1 MKYWKVVAVS
11 LLFAVPCVL
20 LAWGAAAIG
29 QSAGIAVTTEATPA
43 QGPQPP
49 VVTTTETNIFRGSG
63 GGASGS
69 GWAGAW
75 LGGAPEN
82 AARSYSVSIS
92 AAQTDPLKDVTDL
105 GKASDDQLQQG
116 DGYLEAKTRDLA
128 QQYAQAKGAEAQAKL
143 KTELTQTIEKHFDVR
158 HEIRKREID
167 QLEARVKQLREH
179 LQKREAARRTIVD
192 MRLGQFLSAAEG
204 LGWDTDLGGSRYP
217 PRGRYDGPS
226 PYGRNPYSPLVLP
239 SQNAPST
246 GAGAP
251 ASTPAVRRKTII
263 RKQVTPAPDEPSN
276 PGESEP

>member
-192 MRLGQFLSAAEG
+192 MRLGQFINAAEG
-204 LGWDTDLGGSRYP
+204 LGWDTDLGGNPALGPYGSSRY
-217 PRGRYDGPS
+217 GRYS
-226 PYGRNPYSPLVLP
+226 PFVLP
-239 SQNAPST
+239 SQNAPSSN
-246 GAGAP
+246 AP
-251 ASTPAVRRKTII
+251 ASTPTVRRKTII
-263 RKQVTPAPDEPSN
+263 RKQTGPAPTEPFN